1 MRRIETLKLCSSRH
15 LAKHSFLWC
24 AAQYWTGMYYDVGIL
39 DINILAVRL
48 PNANDPYTSISYHFA
63 IAEFMTFALHF
74 LQSIFYF
81 FMVLRTVLLMAS
93 YQTPHAPYAA
103 NEKKFIRSEYEVW
116 RVIYDKWNTAHRIE
130 ME

>member
-1 MRRIETLKLCSSRH
+1 MTRTHINLISFCNNRIYD
-15 LAKHSFLWC
+15 FC
-24 AAQYWTGMYYDVGIL
+24 AA
-39 DINILAVRL
+39 
-48 PNANDPYTSISYHFA
+48 
-63 IAEFMTFALHF
+63 FALHF
-74 LQSIFYF
+74 LRSIFYF

-116 RVIYDKWNTAHRIE
+116 RVIYDKWNIAHRIE

>member
-1 MRRIETLKLCSSRH
+1 MRRIETLKLWSSRH
-15 LAKHSFLWC
+15 LTKHSFQWC

-48 PNANDPYTSISYHFA
+48 PNDPYTSISYHFA
-63 IAEFMTFALHF
+63 IAEFMTFVLHF
-74 LQSIFYF
+74 LRSIFYF
-81 FMVLRTVLLMAS
+81 FMVLRTALLMAS

-116 RVIYDKWNTAHRIE
+116 RVIYDKWNIAHRIE
-130 ME
+130 MK

>member
-1 MRRIETLKLCSSRH
+1 
-15 LAKHSFLWC
+15 
-24 AAQYWTGMYYDVGIL
+24 MYNVYNVGIL

-48 PNANDPYTSISYHFA
+48 PNDPYTSISYHFA

-74 LQSIFYF
+74 LRSIFYF
-81 FMVLRTVLLMAS
+81 FMVLRTALLMAS

-116 RVIYDKWNTAHRIE
+116 RVIYDKWNIAHRIE